1 MGITAKFY
9 AYSFAAFLAFVAITG
24 IVYFQEPSNASR
36 SATAASV
43 ELSNCAALNDLH
55 GESFDWTI
63 INSNRVRLNATWDV
77 SISRL
82 PVPFWEN
89 LWFFQRWTT
98 NGKNYAVQVVYDET
112 TPVSANAHFLI
123 L

>member
-24 IVYFQEPSNASR
+24 IVYCQEPSNASR

-63 INSNRVRLNATWDV
+63 INSNEQLQGCLLTLAKNLESLEMMSDWLVAQGFSNV
-77 SISRL
+77 FVMS
-82 PVPFWEN
+82 VP
-89 LWFFQRWTT
+89 
-98 NGKNYAVQVVYDET
+98 
-112 TPVSANAHFLI
+112 
-123 L
+123 